1 MVYDAPAPEQ
11 LRQQRRE
18 AVWHRAEWTQR
29 CPLLYHQNACMPFH
43 LAEDTWK
50 MSLEGMYV
58 ISFGRRDSRYD
69 RGEGPCGKKMTLDHS
84 NGHYLTTSLKKTI
97 TGSQSTIQKDGSLG
111 ETSLMLLILK
121 TEEGARCGSTQ
132 L

>member
-1 MVYDAPAPEQ
+1 
-11 LRQQRRE
+11 
-18 AVWHRAEWTQR
+18 
-29 CPLLYHQNACMPFH
+29 MPFH

-84 NGHYLTTSLKKTI
+84 NGHYLTTSLKKNNYWFLVNYPERWQLGRDI
-97 TGSQSTIQKDGSLG
+97 TDAADFKNRGRS
-111 ETSLMLLILK
+111 
-121 TEEGARCGSTQ
+121 
-132 L
+132 